1 MADLLEISFPADGRK
16 LWQEWGSVEG
26 LSRFPPG
33 KDGLGAFAPLLDR
46 AGNSV
51 KGQKVTSSCQNG

>member
-1 MADLLEISFPADGRK
+1 MTRV
-16 LWQEWGSVEG
+16 GSVAG

-33 KDGLGAFAPLLDR
+33 KDGLGAFAPLLDC

-51 KGQKVTSSCQNG
+51 KGQKVTSSCQNGWD